1 MSAPSFQ
8 LLNQLNTDLAVVVGA
23 ARKSLVKIQNGH
35 RGSGAGTIIHPD
47 GLIITNAHVVGANA
61 HVVGSK
67 ELKVTLWDGGS
78 LRGQVVA
85 VDRKIDLA
93 AITVE
98 AKELPAAEMAT
109 RSQAQPG
116 QWVIALGH
124 PWGIEGAVTA
134 GIIIAVGKPV
144 EKLPYDGELIQAGL
158 RLRPGHSGGPML
170 NYDGRLVGINTMIS
184 GPDVGLA
191 VPADTVKKFLKKA
204 LRSRLLKTI

>member
-1 MSAPSFQ
+1 MSEPSFQ
-8 LLNQLNTDLAVVVGA
+8 LLNQLNMDLAVVVGA
-23 ARKSLVKIQNGH
+23 ARQSLVKIQNGR

-47 GLIITNAHVVGANA
+47 GLIVTNAHVVG
-61 HVVGSK
+61 SR
-67 ELKVTLWDGGS
+67 ELNVTLWDGDS

-93 AITVE
+93 AIVVE

-109 RSQAQPG
+109 RGKVQPG
-116 QWVIALGH
+116 QWVVALGH

-134 GIIIAVGKPV
+134 GIIIAVGRPV

-184 GPDVGLA
+184 GPAVGLA
-191 VPADTVKKFLKKA
+191 VPVDTVKKFLKKA
-204 LRSRLLKTI
+204 LGSRMLKTI

>member
-1 MSAPSFQ
+1 MSDPSFQ

-23 ARKSLVKIQNGH
+23 ARQSLVKIQNGH

-47 GLIITNAHVVGANA
+47 GLIITNAHVVG
-61 HVVGSK
+61 SK
-67 ELKVTLWDGGS
+67 ALKVTLWDGGS

-109 RSQAQPG
+109 RGQPQPG

-204 LRSRLLKTI
+204 LGSKLLKTI

>member
-1 MSAPSFQ
+1 MSESSFQ
-8 LLNQLNTDLAVVVGA
+8 LINQLNTDLAVVVGA
-23 ARKSLVKIQNGH
+23 ARQSLVKIQKG
-35 RGSGAGTIIHPD
+35 RSGSGAGTIIHPD
-47 GLIITNAHVVGANA
+47 GLIITNAYAVGANA

-67 ELKVTLWDGGS
+67 ALKVTLWDGSS

-85 VDRKIDLA
+85 VDRKKDLA
-93 AITVE
+93 AIAVE
-98 AKELPAAEMAT
+98 AKELPAAEMAA
-109 RSQAQPG
+109 RGQAQPG

-134 GIIIAVGKPV
+134 GIIIAVGRPV
-144 EKLPYDGELIQAGL
+144 EELPYDGELIQAGL

-191 VPADTVKKFLKKA
+191 VPAESVKKFLKETLGSVKA
-204 LRSRLLKTI
+204 